1 MMTRLPATFA
11 EADMVDT
18 VGHWVELV
26 GEAMTAEAART
37 TLRNYIRGML
47 RRGTI
52 PTMRVIAAA
61 EAGHQDAD
69 MALREL
75 GAMAEKDVLALLKE
89 RDVFLKKSAIQVLAD
104 IGTDASVPDLQQA
117 AASGNIHLVEP
128 ARKAL
133 TAITDRKKQQGS
145 R

>member
-69 MALREL
+69 MALREV
-75 GAMAEKDVLALLKE
+75 AAEYIDRRVVMPTVSYPPGRNLADTWLRDVCVAVLVHLVVERWHLRATRNRASERHSACSVVALAL
-89 RDVFLKKSAIQVLAD
+89 V
-104 IGTDASVPDLQQA
+104 
-117 AASGNIHLVEP
+117 
-128 ARKAL
+128 
-133 TAITDRKKQQGS
+133 
-145 R
+145 